1 MLKRASFVE
10 VNTHSLRHNFNAV
23 KNIVPKD
30 ACVMAV
36 VKANAYGAG
45 ALKASEIFLQ
55 EGANYLGVATLDEA
69 LELRSHFSQ
78 TPILILGYS
87 PNANASMLIDNDLSA
102 MVFSLEQAE
111 IFSQMAL
118 KAKKRLKV
126 HLKIDTGMHRLGL
139 EPNFKSIETIKKIRA
154 LKGLEVE
161 GIFTHLSNADAN
173 IKTHAKNQ
181 MKAFNAF
188 LEQLLDQKI
197 EFQYRHAYNSAGILS
212 LCNGNENRLL
222 NLYRP
227 GIMLYGFYPSNEMKE
242 SSQTIL
248 KNVISLKARIVQIK
262 RVKKGEFIG
271 YGEHF
276 YTNEETLVGVLALG
290 YADGLVRALGN
301 RIQVA
306 INNQLAPLIG
316 KVCMD
321 QCFVK
326 LNNIEA
332 KEGDEVILFGDKSTK
347 ANDAS
352 EIATLLNTIPYE
364 VISTLSKRL
373 ERVYVWNKIM

>member
-10 VNTHSLRHNFNAV
+10 VDTASLRHNFGTV
-23 KNIVPKD
+23 KSIVPKD
-30 ACVMAV
+30 AHIMAV

-45 ALKASEIFLQ
+45 AIKASEIFLQ

-69 LELRSHFSQ
+69 LELRSHFSK

-87 PNANASMLIDNDLSA
+87 PNSNASMLIDNDLSA
-102 MVFSLEQAE
+102 MIFSLEQAE
-111 IFSQMAL
+111 VFSQMAL
-118 KAKKRLKV
+118 KSQKRLKI

-139 EPNFKSIETIKKIRA
+139 EPNFKSIEIIKKIRA
-154 LKGLEVE
+154 LKGLEIE
-161 GIFTHLSNADAN
+161 GIFTHLSNADAK

-212 LCNGNENRLL
+212 LCNGNENRFL

-227 GIMLYGFYPSNEMKE
+227 GIMLYGFYPSNGMKE
-242 SSQTIL
+242 TCPTIL
-248 KNVISLKARIVQIK
+248 KNVISLKAQIVQI
-262 RVKKGEFIG
+262 RSVKKGEFIG

-321 QCFVK
+321 QCFIK
-326 LNNIEA
+326 LNNIQA
-332 KEGDEVILFGDKSTK
+332 KEGDEVILFGDKSAK

-352 EIATLLNTIPYE
+352 EIAALLNTIPYE
-364 VISTLSKRL
+364 TISTLSKRL
-373 ERVYVWNKIM
+373 ERVYI

>member
-10 VNTHSLRHNFNAV
+10 VNTASLRHNFSAV
-23 KNIVPKD
+23 KRIVPKD
-30 ACVMAV
+30 AHIMAV
-36 VKANAYGAG
+36 VKANAYGVG
-45 ALKASEIFLQ
+45 AIKASEIFLQ

-69 LELRSHFSQ
+69 LELRSHFSK

-102 MVFSLEQAE
+102 MIFSLEQAE
-111 IFSQMAL
+111 VFSQMAL
-118 KAKKRLKV
+118 KSQKRLKI

-139 EPNFKSIETIKKIRA
+139 EPNFKSIEIIKKIRA

-161 GIFTHLSNADAN
+161 GIFTHLSNADAK

-188 LEQLLDQKI
+188 LEQLLNQKI

-227 GIMLYGFYPSNEMKE
+227 GIMLYGFYPSDGMKE
-242 SSQTIL
+242 TCPTIL
-248 KNVISLKARIVQIK
+248 KNVISLKAQIVQI
-262 RVKKGEFIG
+262 RSVKKGEFIG

-290 YADGLVRALGN
+290 YADGLMRALGN

-326 LNNIEA
+326 LNNIQA

-347 ANDAS
+347 ANGAS
-352 EIATLLNTIPYE
+352 GIAALLNTIPYE
-364 VISTLSKRL
+364 TISTLSKRL
-373 ERVYVWNKIM
+373 ERVYI

>member
-10 VNTHSLRHNFNAV
+10 VNSASLRHNFSAV
-23 KNIVPKD
+23 KSIVPKD
-30 ACVMAV
+30 AHIMAV
-36 VKANAYGAG
+36 VKANAYGVG
-45 ALKASEIFLQ
+45 AIKASEIFLQ

-69 LELRSHFSQ
+69 LELRSHFSK

-87 PNANASMLIDNDLSA
+87 PNSNASMLIDNDLSA
-102 MVFSLEQAE
+102 MIFSLEQAE
-111 IFSQMAL
+111 VFSQMAL
-118 KAKKRLKV
+118 KSQKSLKI

-139 EPNFKSIETIKKIRA
+139 EPNFKSIEIIKKIRA
-154 LKGLEVE
+154 LKGLEIE
-161 GIFTHLSNADAN
+161 GIFTHLSNADAK

-181 MKAFNAF
+181 MKTFNAF

-212 LCNGNENRLL
+212 LCNGNENRFL

-227 GIMLYGFYPSNEMKE
+227 GIMLYGFYPSNGMKE
-242 SSQTIL
+242 TCPTIL
-248 KNVISLKARIVQIK
+248 KNVISLKAQIVQI
-262 RVKKGEFIG
+262 RSVKKGEFIG

-290 YADGLVRALGN
+290 YADGLMRALGN

-326 LNNIEA
+326 LNNIQA
-332 KEGDEVILFGDKSTK
+332 KEGDEVILFGDKSAK

-352 EIATLLNTIPYE
+352 EIAALLNTIPYE
-364 VISTLSKRL
+364 TISTLSKRL
-373 ERVYVWNKIM
+373 ERVYI

>member
-10 VNTHSLRHNFNAV
+10 VDTASLRHNFSAV
-23 KNIVPKD
+23 KSIVPKD
-30 ACVMAV
+30 AHIMAV

-45 ALKASEIFLQ
+45 AIKASEIFLQ

-69 LELRSHFSQ
+69 LELRSRFSK

-102 MVFSLEQAE
+102 MIFSLEQAE
-111 IFSQMAL
+111 VFSQMAL
-118 KAKKRLKV
+118 KSQKRLKI

-139 EPNFKSIETIKKIRA
+139 EPNFKSIEIIKKIRA
-154 LKGLEVE
+154 LKGLEIE
-161 GIFTHLSNADAN
+161 GIFTHLSNADAK

-212 LCNGNENRLL
+212 LCNGNENRFL

-227 GIMLYGFYPSNEMKE
+227 GIMLYGFYPSNGMKE
-242 SSQTIL
+242 TCPTIL
-248 KNVISLKARIVQIK
+248 KNVISLKAQIIQI
-262 RVKKGEFIG
+262 RSVKKGEFIG

-290 YADGLVRALGN
+290 YADGLMRTLGN

-326 LNNIEA
+326 LNNIQA
-332 KEGDEVILFGDKSTK
+332 KEGDEVILFGDKSAK

-352 EIATLLNTIPYE
+352 EIAALLNTIPYE
-364 VISTLSKRL
+364 TISTLSKRL
-373 ERVYVWNKIM
+373 ERVYI

>member
-10 VNTHSLRHNFNAV
+10 VDTASLRHNFSTV
-23 KNIVPKD
+23 KSIVPKD
-30 ACVMAV
+30 AHIMAV

-45 ALKASEIFLQ
+45 AIKASEIFLQ

-69 LELRSHFSQ
+69 LELRSHFSK

-87 PNANASMLIDNDLSA
+87 PNSNASMLIDNDLSA
-102 MVFSLEQAE
+102 MIFSLEQAE
-111 IFSQMAL
+111 VFSQMAL
-118 KAKKRLKV
+118 KSQKRLKI

-139 EPNFKSIETIKKIRA
+139 EPNFKSIEIIKKIRA

-161 GIFTHLSNADAN
+161 GIFTHLSNADAK

-188 LEQLLDQKI
+188 LEQLLNQKI

-227 GIMLYGFYPSNEMKE
+227 GIMLYGFYPSNGMKE
-242 SSQTIL
+242 TCQTIL
-248 KNVISLKARIVQIK
+248 KNVISLKAQIVQI
-262 RVKKGEFIG
+262 RSVKKGEFIG

-276 YTNEETLVGVLALG
+276 YTNEETLVGTLALG
-290 YADGLVRALGN
+290 YADGLVRDLGN

-332 KEGDEVILFGDKSTK
+332 KEGDEVILFGDKSAK

-352 EIATLLNTIPYE
+352 EIAALLNTIPYE
-364 VISTLSKRL
+364 TISTLSKRL
-373 ERVYVWNKIM
+373 ERVYI

>member
-10 VNTHSLRHNFNAV
+10 VDTASLRHNFGAV
-23 KNIVPKD
+23 KSIVPKD
-30 ACVMAV
+30 AHIMAV
-36 VKANAYGAG
+36 VKANAYGVG
-45 ALKASEIFLQ
+45 AIKASEIFLQ

-69 LELRSHFSQ
+69 LELRSYFSK

-87 PNANASMLIDNDLSA
+87 PNSNASMLIDNDLSA
-102 MVFSLEQAE
+102 MIFSLEQAE
-111 IFSQMAL
+111 VFSQMAL
-118 KAKKRLKV
+118 KSQKRLKI

-139 EPNFKSIETIKKIRA
+139 EPNFKSIEIIKKIRA

-212 LCNGNENRLL
+212 LCNGNENRFL

-227 GIMLYGFYPSNEMKE
+227 GIMLYGFYPSNRMKE
-242 SSQTIL
+242 TCPTIL
-248 KNVISLKARIVQIK
+248 KNVISLKAQIIQIK
-262 RVKKGEFIG
+262 SVKKGEFIG

-290 YADGLVRALGN
+290 YADGLMRALGN

-326 LNNIEA
+326 LNNIQA
-332 KEGDEVILFGDKSTK
+332 KEGDEVILFGDKSAK

-352 EIATLLNTIPYE
+352 EIAMLLNTIPYE
-364 VISTLSKRL
+364 TISTLSKRL
-373 ERVYVWNKIM
+373 ERVYI

>member
-10 VNTHSLRHNFNAV
+10 VNSASLRHNFSAV
-23 KNIVPKD
+23 KSIIPKD
-30 ACVMAV
+30 AHIMAV

-45 ALKASEIFLQ
+45 AIKASEIFLQ

-69 LELRSHFSQ
+69 LELRSCFSK

-102 MVFSLEQAE
+102 MVFSFEQAE
-111 IFSQMAL
+111 VFSQMAL
-118 KAKKRLKV
+118 KSQKRLKI

-139 EPNFKSIETIKKIRA
+139 EPNFKSIEIIKKIRA

-161 GIFTHLSNADAN
+161 GIFTHLSNADSN

-188 LEQLLDQKI
+188 LEQLLNQKI

-212 LCNGNENRLL
+212 LCNGNENRFL

-227 GIMLYGFYPSNEMKE
+227 GIMLYGFYPSNGMKE
-242 SSQTIL
+242 TCPTIL
-248 KNVISLKARIVQIK
+248 KNVISLKAQIVQI
-262 RVKKGEFIG
+262 RSVKKGEFIG

-276 YTNEETLVGVLALG
+276 YANEETLVGVLALG

-326 LNNIEA
+326 LNNIQA
-332 KEGDEVILFGDKSTK
+332 KEGDEVILFGDKSAK

-352 EIATLLNTIPYE
+352 EIAALLNTIPYE
-364 VISTLSKRL
+364 TISTLSKRL
-373 ERVYVWNKIM
+373 ERVYI

>member
-10 VNTHSLRHNFNAV
+10 VNTASLRHNFNAV
-23 KNIVPKD
+23 KSIVPKD

-111 IFSQMAL
+111 VFSQVAL
-118 KAKKRLKV
+118 KSQKRLKI

-139 EPNFKSIETIKKIRA
+139 EPTFKSIETIKKIRA

-276 YTNEETLVGVLALG
+276 YTNEETLVGTLALG
-290 YADGLVRALGN
+290 YADGLVRDLGN

-326 LNNIEA
+326 LNDIEA
-332 KEGDEVILFGDKSTK
+332 KEGDEVILFGDKSAK
-347 ANDAS
+347 ANDAN

-364 VISTLSKRL
+364 TISTLSKRL
-373 ERVYVWNKIM
+373 ERIYV

>member
-10 VNTHSLRHNFNAV
+10 VNTASLRHNFNAV
-23 KNIVPKD
+23 KSIVPKD

-45 ALKASEIFLQ
+45 AIKASEIFLQ

-69 LELRSHFSQ
+69 LELRSHFSK

-102 MVFSLEQAE
+102 MVFSFEQAE
-111 IFSQMAL
+111 VFSQMAL
-118 KAKKRLKV
+118 KAKKRLKI

-161 GIFTHLSNADAN
+161 GIFTHLSNADDK

-197 EFQYRHAYNSAGILS
+197 EFKYRHAYNSAGILS

-306 INNQLAPLIG
+306 INNQLSPLIG

-332 KEGDEVILFGDKSTK
+332 KEGDEVILFGDKSAK

-373 ERVYVWNKIM
+373 ERVYV

>member
-10 VNTHSLRHNFNAV
+10 VNTASLRHNFSAV
-23 KNIVPKD
+23 KSIVPKD
-30 ACVMAV
+30 AHIMAV

-45 ALKASEIFLQ
+45 AIKASEIFLQ

-69 LELRSHFSQ
+69 LELRSHFSK

-111 IFSQMAL
+111 VFSQMAL
-118 KAKKRLKV
+118 RSQKRLKV
-126 HLKIDTGMHRLGL
+126 HIKIDTGMHRLGL

-154 LKGLEVE
+154 LKGLEIE
-161 GIFTHLSNADAN
+161 GIFTHLSNADAK

-242 SSQTIL
+242 SCPTIL
-248 KNVISLKARIVQIK
+248 KNVISLKAQIVQI
-262 RVKKGEFIG
+262 RSVKKGEFIG

-290 YADGLVRALGN
+290 YADGLMRALGN

-306 INNQLAPLIG
+306 INNQSVPLIG

-326 LNNIEA
+326 LNNIQA
-332 KEGDEVILFGDKSTK
+332 KEGDEVILFGDKSAK

-352 EIATLLNTIPYE
+352 EIAMLLNTIPYE
-364 VISTLSKRL
+364 TISTLSKRL
-373 ERVYVWNKIM
+373 ERVYI

>member
-10 VNTHSLRHNFNAV
+10 VNTSSLRHNFGAV
-23 KNIVPKD
+23 KSIVPKD
-30 ACVMAV
+30 AHIMAV

-45 ALKASEIFLQ
+45 AIKASEIFLQ

-69 LELRSHFSQ
+69 LELRSHFSK

-87 PNANASMLIDNDLSA
+87 PNSNASMLIDNDLSA
-102 MVFSLEQAE
+102 MIFSLEQAE
-111 IFSQMAL
+111 VFSQMAL
-118 KAKKRLKV
+118 KSQKRLKI

-139 EPNFKSIETIKKIRA
+139 EPNFKSIEIIKKIRT

-161 GIFTHLSNADAN
+161 GIFTHLSNADAK

-212 LCNGNENRLL
+212 LCNGNENRFL

-227 GIMLYGFYPSNEMKE
+227 GIMLYGFYPSNGMKE
-242 SSQTIL
+242 TCPTIL
-248 KNVISLKARIVQIK
+248 KNVISLKAQIVQI
-262 RVKKGEFIG
+262 RSVKKGEFIG

-290 YADGLVRALGN
+290 YADGLMRALGN

-326 LNNIEA
+326 LNNIQA
-332 KEGDEVILFGDKSTK
+332 KEGDEVILFGDKSAK

-352 EIATLLNTIPYE
+352 EIAALLNTIPYE
-364 VISTLSKRL
+364 TISTLSKRL
-373 ERVYVWNKIM
+373 ERVYI

>member
-10 VNTHSLRHNFNAV
+10 VDTASLRHNFNAV
-23 KNIVPKD
+23 KSIVPKD

-87 PNANASMLIDNDLSA
+87 PNTNASMLIDNDLSA

-111 IFSQMAL
+111 VFSQMAL
-118 KAKKRLKV
+118 KSQKRLKI

-139 EPNFKSIETIKKIRA
+139 EPTFKSIETIKKIRA

-212 LCNGNENRLL
+212 LCNGNENRFL

-262 RVKKGEFIG
+262 RVKKGELIG

-306 INNQLAPLIG
+306 INNQSAPLIG

-326 LNNIEA
+326 LNDIEA
-332 KEGDEVILFGDKSTK
+332 KEGDEVILFGDKSAK

-352 EIATLLNTIPYE
+352 EIAALLNTIPYE
-364 VISTLSKRL
+364 TISTLSKRL
-373 ERVYVWNKIM
+373 ERVYI

>member
-10 VNTHSLRHNFNAV
+10 VNSASLRHNFSAV
-23 KNIVPKD
+23 KSIVPKD
-30 ACVMAV
+30 AHIMAV

-45 ALKASEIFLQ
+45 AIKASEIFLQ

-69 LELRSHFSQ
+69 LELRSHFSK

-87 PNANASMLIDNDLSA
+87 PNSNASMLIDNDLSA
-102 MVFSLEQAE
+102 MIFSLEQAE
-111 IFSQMAL
+111 VFSQMAL
-118 KAKKRLKV
+118 KSQKRLKI

-139 EPNFKSIETIKKIRA
+139 EPNFKSIEIIKKIRA
-154 LKGLEVE
+154 LKGLEME
-161 GIFTHLSNADAN
+161 GIFTHLSNADAK

-227 GIMLYGFYPSNEMKE
+227 GIMLYGFYPSNGMKE
-242 SSQTIL
+242 TCPTIL
-248 KNVISLKARIVQIK
+248 KNVISLKAQIVQI
-262 RVKKGEFIG
+262 RSVKKGEFIG

-290 YADGLVRALGN
+290 YADGLMRALGN

-332 KEGDEVILFGDKSTK
+332 KEGDEVILFGDKSAK

-352 EIATLLNTIPYE
+352 EIAALLNTIPYE
-364 VISTLSKRL
+364 TISTLSKRL
-373 ERVYVWNKIM
+373 ERVYI

>member
-10 VNTHSLRHNFNAV
+10 VNTASLRHNFHAV
-23 KNIVPKD
+23 KSIVPKD

-45 ALKASEIFLQ
+45 AIKASEIFLQ

-69 LELRSHFSQ
+69 LELRSHFSK

-87 PNANASMLIDNDLSA
+87 PNANASMLIDNDLSV

-118 KAKKRLKV
+118 KSQKRLKV

-154 LKGLEVE
+154 LKGLEIE
-161 GIFTHLSNADAN
+161 GIFTHLSNADAK

-242 SSQTIL
+242 SCPTIL
-248 KNVISLKARIVQIK
+248 KNVISLKAQIVQI
-262 RVKKGEFIG
+262 RSVKKGEFIG

-290 YADGLVRALGN
+290 YADGLMRALGN
-301 RIQVA
+301 RIQVV
-306 INNQLAPLIG
+306 INNQSAPLIG

-326 LNNIEA
+326 LNDIQA
-332 KEGDEVILFGDKSTK
+332 KEGDEVILFGDKSAR

-352 EIATLLNTIPYE
+352 EIAVLLNTIPYE
-364 VISTLSKRL
+364 TISTLSKRL
-373 ERVYVWNKIM
+373 ERVYI

>member
-10 VNTHSLRHNFNAV
+10 VNTHSLRHNFHAV

-45 ALKASEIFLQ
+45 AIKASKIFLQ

-69 LELRSHFSQ
+69 LELRSHFSK

-87 PNANASMLIDNDLSA
+87 PNTNASMLIDNDLSA

-111 IFSQMAL
+111 VFSQMAL
-118 KAKKRLKV
+118 KSQKRLKI

-139 EPNFKSIETIKKIRA
+139 EPTFKSIETIKKIRA

-188 LEQLLDQKI
+188 LEQLLNQKI

-242 SSQTIL
+242 SCPTIL

-262 RVKKGEFIG
+262 SVKKGEFIG
-271 YGEHF
+271 YGKHF
-276 YTNEETLVGVLALG
+276 YTNEETLVGTLALG

-326 LNNIEA
+326 LNGIEA
-332 KEGDEVILFGDKSTK
+332 KEGDEVILFGDKSAK

-364 VISTLSKRL
+364 TISTLSKRL
-373 ERVYVWNKIM
+373 ERVYV

>member
-10 VNTHSLRHNFNAV
+10 VNTASLRHNFSAV
-23 KNIVPKD
+23 KRIVPKD
-30 ACVMAV
+30 AHIMAV

-45 ALKASEIFLQ
+45 AIKASEIFLQ

-69 LELRSHFSQ
+69 LELRSHFSK
-78 TPILILGYS
+78 TPILVLGYS
-87 PNANASMLIDNDLSA
+87 PNSNASMLIDNDLSA
-102 MVFSLEQAE
+102 MIFSLEQAE
-111 IFSQMAL
+111 VFSQMAL
-118 KAKKRLKV
+118 KSQKRLKI

-139 EPNFKSIETIKKIRA
+139 EPNFKSIEIIKKIRA

-161 GIFTHLSNADAN
+161 GIFTHLSNADAK

-188 LEQLLDQKI
+188 LEQLLNQKI

-227 GIMLYGFYPSNEMKE
+227 GIMLYGFYPSNGMKE
-242 SSQTIL
+242 TCPTIL
-248 KNVISLKARIVQIK
+248 KNVISLKAQIVQI
-262 RVKKGEFIG
+262 RSVKKGEFIG

-290 YADGLVRALGN
+290 YADGLMRALGN

-326 LNNIEA
+326 LNNIQA
-332 KEGDEVILFGDKSTK
+332 KEGDEVILFGDKSAK

-352 EIATLLNTIPYE
+352 EIAALLNTIPYE
-364 VISTLSKRL
+364 TISTLSKRL
-373 ERVYVWNKIM
+373 ERIYI

>member
-10 VNTHSLRHNFNAV
+10 VDTASLRHNFNAV
-23 KNIVPKD
+23 KSIVPKD
-30 ACVMAV
+30 AHIMAV

-45 ALKASEIFLQ
+45 AIKASEIFLQ

-69 LELRSHFSQ
+69 LELRSHFSK

-111 IFSQMAL
+111 VFSQMAL
-118 KAKKRLKV
+118 KAKKRLKI

-139 EPNFKSIETIKKIRA
+139 EPNFKSIEIIKKIRA
-154 LKGLEVE
+154 LKGLEIE
-161 GIFTHLSNADAN
+161 GIFTHLSNADAK

-212 LCNGNENRLL
+212 LCNGNENRFL

-227 GIMLYGFYPSNEMKE
+227 GIMLYGFYPSNGMKE
-242 SSQTIL
+242 SCPTIL
-248 KNVISLKARIVQIK
+248 KNVISLKAQIVQIK
-262 RVKKGEFIG
+262 SVKKGEFIG

-276 YTNEETLVGVLALG
+276 YANEETLVGVLALG
-290 YADGLVRALGN
+290 YADGLARALGN

-326 LNNIEA
+326 LNNIQA
-332 KEGDEVILFGDKSTK
+332 KEGDEVILFGDKSAK

-352 EIATLLNTIPYE
+352 EIAALLNTIAYE
-364 VISTLSKRL
+364 TISTLSKRL
-373 ERVYVWNKIM
+373 ERVYI

>member
-10 VNTHSLRHNFNAV
+10 VNTASLRHNFSAV
-23 KNIVPKD
+23 KSIVPKD

-45 ALKASEIFLQ
+45 AIKASEIFLQ

-69 LELRSHFSQ
+69 LELRSHFPK

-87 PNANASMLIDNDLSA
+87 PNANASMLIDNDLSV

-111 IFSQMAL
+111 VFSQMAL
-118 KAKKRLKV
+118 KSQKRLKI

-154 LKGLEVE
+154 LKGLEIE
-161 GIFTHLSNADAN
+161 GIFTHLSNADAK

-227 GIMLYGFYPSNEMKE
+227 GIMLYGFYPSNGMKE
-242 SSQTIL
+242 SCPTIL
-248 KNVISLKARIVQIK
+248 KNVISLKARIVQI
-262 RVKKGEFIG
+262 RSVKKGEFIG

-290 YADGLVRALGN
+290 YADGLMRALGN

-326 LNNIEA
+326 LNGIEA
-332 KEGDEVILFGDKSTK
+332 KEGDEVILFGDKSAK

-352 EIATLLNTIPYE
+352 EIAALLNTIAYE
-364 VISTLSKRL
+364 TISTLSKRL
-373 ERVYVWNKIM
+373 ERVYI

>member
-10 VNTHSLRHNFNAV
+10 VNSASLRHNFSAV
-23 KNIVPKD
+23 KSIVPKD
-30 ACVMAV
+30 AHIMAV
-36 VKANAYGAG
+36 VKANAYGVG
-45 ALKASEIFLQ
+45 AIKASEIFLQ

-69 LELRSHFSQ
+69 LELRSHFSK

-87 PNANASMLIDNDLSA
+87 PNSNASMLIDNDLSA
-102 MVFSLEQAE
+102 MIFSFEQAE
-111 IFSQMAL
+111 VFSQMAL
-118 KAKKRLKV
+118 KSQKRLKI
-126 HLKIDTGMHRLGL
+126 HLKINTGMHRLGL
-139 EPNFKSIETIKKIRA
+139 EPNFKSIEIIKKIRT

-161 GIFTHLSNADAN
+161 GIFTHLSNADAK

-212 LCNGNENRLL
+212 LCNGNENCFL

-227 GIMLYGFYPSNEMKE
+227 GIMLYGFYPSNGMKE
-242 SSQTIL
+242 TCPTIL
-248 KNVISLKARIVQIK
+248 KNVISLKAQIVQI
-262 RVKKGEFIG
+262 RSVKKGEFIG

-290 YADGLVRALGN
+290 YADGLMRDLGN

-352 EIATLLNTIPYE
+352 EIAALLNTIPYE
-364 VISTLSKRL
+364 TISTLSKRL
-373 ERVYVWNKIM
+373 ERVYI

>member
-10 VNTHSLRHNFNAV
+10 VNSASLRHNFSAV
-23 KNIVPKD
+23 KSIVPKD
-30 ACVMAV
+30 AHIMAV

-45 ALKASEIFLQ
+45 AIKASEIFLQ
-55 EGANYLGVATLDEA
+55 EGANYLGVATLYEA
-69 LELRSHFSQ
+69 LELRSHFSK

-87 PNANASMLIDNDLSA
+87 PNSNASMLIDNDLSA
-102 MVFSLEQAE
+102 MIFSLEQAE
-111 IFSQMAL
+111 VFSQMAL
-118 KAKKRLKV
+118 KSQKRLKI

-139 EPNFKSIETIKKIRA
+139 EPNFKSIEIIKKIRA
-154 LKGLEVE
+154 LKGLEIE
-161 GIFTHLSNADAN
+161 GIFTHLSNADAK

-227 GIMLYGFYPSNEMKE
+227 GIMLYGFYPSNGMKE
-242 SSQTIL
+242 TCPTIL
-248 KNVISLKARIVQIK
+248 KNVISLKAQIVQI
-262 RVKKGEFIG
+262 RSVKKGEFIG

-290 YADGLVRALGN
+290 YADGLMRALGN

-326 LNNIEA
+326 LNNIQA
-332 KEGDEVILFGDKSTK
+332 KEGDEVILFGDKSAK

-352 EIATLLNTIPYE
+352 EIAMLLNTIPYE
-364 VISTLSKRL
+364 TISTLSKRL
-373 ERVYVWNKIM
+373 ERVYI

>member
-10 VNTHSLRHNFNAV
+10 VDTASLRHNFSAV
-23 KNIVPKD
+23 KSIVPKD
-30 ACVMAV
+30 AHIMAV

-45 ALKASEIFLQ
+45 AIKASEIFLQ
-55 EGANYLGVATLDEA
+55 EGANYLGVAALDEA
-69 LELRSHFSQ
+69 LELRSHFSK

-111 IFSQMAL
+111 VFSQMAL

-161 GIFTHLSNADAN
+161 GIFTHLSNADAK

-242 SSQTIL
+242 SCPTIL
-248 KNVISLKARIVQIK
+248 KNVISLKAQIVQI
-262 RVKKGEFIG
+262 RSVKKGEFIG

-290 YADGLVRALGN
+290 YADGLMRALGN
-301 RIQVA
+301 RIQVV

-326 LNNIEA
+326 LNDIQA
-332 KEGDEVILFGDKSTK
+332 KEGDEVILFGDKSAR

-352 EIATLLNTIPYE
+352 EIAMLLNTIAYE
-364 VISTLSKRL
+364 TISTLSKRL
-373 ERVYVWNKIM
+373 ERVYI

>member
-10 VNTHSLRHNFNAV
+10 VNTHSLRHNFHAV
-23 KNIVPKD
+23 KSIVPKD

-87 PNANASMLIDNDLSA
+87 PNTNASMLIDNDLSA

-111 IFSQMAL
+111 VFSQMAL
-118 KAKKRLKV
+118 KSQKRLKV

-139 EPNFKSIETIKKIRA
+139 EPTFKSIETIKKIRA

-188 LEQLLDQKI
+188 LEQLLNQKI
-197 EFQYRHAYNSAGILS
+197 EFKYRHAYNSAGILS

-271 YGEHF
+271 YGKHF
-276 YTNEETLVGVLALG
+276 YANEETLVGVLALG
-290 YADGLVRALGN
+290 YADGLVRDLGN

-332 KEGDEVILFGDKSTK
+332 KEGDEVILFGDKSAK

-364 VISTLSKRL
+364 TISTLSKRL
-373 ERVYVWNKIM
+373 ERVYV

>member
-10 VNTHSLRHNFNAV
+10 VNSASLRHNFSAV
-23 KNIVPKD
+23 KSIVPKD
-30 ACVMAV
+30 AHIMAV

-45 ALKASEIFLQ
+45 AIKASEIFLQ

-69 LELRSHFSQ
+69 LELRSHFSK

-87 PNANASMLIDNDLSA
+87 PNSNASMLIDNDLSA
-102 MVFSLEQAE
+102 MIFSLEQAE
-111 IFSQMAL
+111 VFSQMAL
-118 KAKKRLKV
+118 KSQKRLKI

-139 EPNFKSIETIKKIRA
+139 EPNFKSIEIIKKIRA

-161 GIFTHLSNADAN
+161 GIFTHLSNADAK

-188 LEQLLDQKI
+188 LEQLLNQKI

-227 GIMLYGFYPSNEMKE
+227 GIMLYGFYPSNGMKE
-242 SSQTIL
+242 TCPTIL
-248 KNVISLKARIVQIK
+248 KNVISLKAQIVQI
-262 RVKKGEFIG
+262 RSVKKGEFIG

-290 YADGLVRALGN
+290 YADGLVRDLGN

-332 KEGDEVILFGDKSTK
+332 KEGDEVILFGDKSAK

-364 VISTLSKRL
+364 TISTLSKRL
-373 ERVYVWNKIM
+373 ERVYI

>member
-10 VNTHSLRHNFNAV
+10 VNSASLRHNFSAV
-23 KNIVPKD
+23 KSIVPKD
-30 ACVMAV
+30 AHIMAV

-45 ALKASEIFLQ
+45 AIKASEIFLQ

-69 LELRSHFSQ
+69 LELRSHFSK

-87 PNANASMLIDNDLSA
+87 PNSNASMLIDNDLSA
-102 MVFSLEQAE
+102 MIFSLEQAE
-111 IFSQMAL
+111 VFSQMAL
-118 KAKKRLKV
+118 KSQKRLKI

-139 EPNFKSIETIKKIRA
+139 EPNFKSIEIIKKIRA
-154 LKGLEVE
+154 LKGLEIE
-161 GIFTHLSNADAN
+161 GIFTHLSNADAK

-212 LCNGNENRLL
+212 LCNGNENRFL

-227 GIMLYGFYPSNEMKE
+227 GIMLYGFYPSNGMKE
-242 SSQTIL
+242 TCPTIL
-248 KNVISLKARIVQIK
+248 KNVISLKAQIVQI
-262 RVKKGEFIG
+262 RSVKKGEFIG

-290 YADGLVRALGN
+290 YADGLMRALGN

-326 LNNIEA
+326 LNNIQA
-332 KEGDEVILFGDKSTK
+332 KEGDEVILFGDKSAK

-352 EIATLLNTIPYE
+352 EIAMLLNTIPYE
-364 VISTLSKRL
+364 TISTLSKRL
-373 ERVYVWNKIM
+373 ERVYI

>member
-10 VNTHSLRHNFNAV
+10 VNTHSLRHNFDAV

-45 ALKASEIFLQ
+45 AIKASEIFLQ

-69 LELRSHFSQ
+69 LELRFHFSK

-87 PNANASMLIDNDLSA
+87 PNTNASMLVDHDLSA

-111 IFSQMAL
+111 VFSQVAL
-118 KAKKRLKV
+118 KSQKRLKI

-139 EPNFKSIETIKKIRA
+139 EPTFKSIETIKKIRA

-188 LEQLLDQKI
+188 LEQLLNQKI
-197 EFQYRHAYNSAGILS
+197 EFKYRHAYNSAGILS
-212 LCNGNENRLL
+212 LCNGNENRFL

-326 LNNIEA
+326 LNDIEA
-332 KEGDEVILFGDKSTK
+332 KEGDEVILFGDKSAK

-364 VISTLSKRL
+364 TISTLSKRL
-373 ERVYVWNKIM
+373 ERVYV

>member
-23 KNIVPKD
+23 KSIVPKD
-30 ACVMAV
+30 AHIMAV

-45 ALKASEIFLQ
+45 AIKASEIFLQ

-69 LELRSHFSQ
+69 LELRSHFSK

-111 IFSQMAL
+111 VFSQMAL
-118 KAKKRLKV
+118 KSQKRLKV
-126 HLKIDTGMHRLGL
+126 HIKIDTGMHRLGL
-139 EPNFKSIETIKKIRA
+139 EPNFKSIETIKKIRT
-154 LKGLEVE
+154 LKGLEIE
-161 GIFTHLSNADAN
+161 GIFTHLSNADAK

-188 LEQLLDQKI
+188 LEQLLNQKI

-212 LCNGNENRLL
+212 LCNGNENHLL

-242 SSQTIL
+242 SCPTIL

-276 YTNEETLVGVLALG
+276 YTNEETLVGILALG
-290 YADGLVRALGN
+290 YADGLMRALGN

-326 LNNIEA
+326 LNNIQA
-332 KEGDEVILFGDKSTK
+332 KEGDEVILFGDKSAK

-352 EIATLLNTIPYE
+352 EIAALLNTIAYE
-364 VISTLSKRL
+364 TISTLSKRL
-373 ERVYVWNKIM
+373 ERVYI

>member
-10 VNTHSLRHNFNAV
+10 VDTASLRHNFGAV
-23 KNIVPKD
+23 KSIVPKD
-30 ACVMAV
+30 AHIMAV

-45 ALKASEIFLQ
+45 AIKASEIFLQ

-69 LELRSHFSQ
+69 LELRSHFSK

-87 PNANASMLIDNDLSA
+87 PNANASMLIDNDLST
-102 MVFSLEQAE
+102 MIFSLEQAE
-111 IFSQMAL
+111 VFSQMAL
-118 KAKKRLKV
+118 KSQKRLKI

-139 EPNFKSIETIKKIRA
+139 EPNFKSIEIIKKIRA
-154 LKGLEVE
+154 LKGLEIE
-161 GIFTHLSNADAN
+161 GIFTHLSNADAK

-212 LCNGNENRLL
+212 LCNGNENRFL

-227 GIMLYGFYPSNEMKE
+227 GIMLYGFYPSNGMKE
-242 SSQTIL
+242 TCPTIL
-248 KNVISLKARIVQIK
+248 KNVISLKAQIVQI
-262 RVKKGEFIG
+262 RSVKKGEFIG

-290 YADGLVRALGN
+290 YADGLMRALGN

-326 LNNIEA
+326 LNNIQA
-332 KEGDEVILFGDKSTK
+332 KEGDEVILFGDKSAK
-347 ANDAS
+347 AKDAS
-352 EIATLLNTIPYE
+352 EIAALLNTIPYE
-364 VISTLSKRL
+364 TISTLSKRL
-373 ERVYVWNKIM
+373 ERVYI

>member
-10 VNTHSLRHNFNAV
+10 VNTHSLRHNFHAV

-45 ALKASEIFLQ
+45 AIKASEIFLQ

-69 LELRSHFSQ
+69 LELRSHFSK

-111 IFSQMAL
+111 VFSQMAL
-118 KAKKRLKV
+118 KSQKRLKV

-139 EPNFKSIETIKKIRA
+139 EPTFKSIETIKKIRA
-154 LKGLEVE
+154 LKGLEIE

-188 LEQLLDQKI
+188 LEQLLNQKI

-212 LCNGNENRLL
+212 LCNGNENRFL

-276 YTNEETLVGVLALG
+276 YTNKETLVGVLALG

-326 LNNIEA
+326 LNGIEA
-332 KEGDEVILFGDKSTK
+332 KEGDEVILFGDKSAK

-364 VISTLSKRL
+364 TISTLSKRL
-373 ERVYVWNKIM
+373 ERVYV

>member
-10 VNTHSLRHNFNAV
+10 VNTASLRHNFNAV
-23 KNIVPKD
+23 KSIVPKD
-30 ACVMAV
+30 AHVMAV

-87 PNANASMLIDNDLSA
+87 PNTNASMLIDNDLSA
-102 MVFSLEQAE
+102 MAFSLEQAE
-111 IFSQMAL
+111 VFSQVAL
-118 KAKKRLKV
+118 KSQKRLKI

-139 EPNFKSIETIKKIRA
+139 EPTFKSIETIKKIRA

-188 LEQLLDQKI
+188 LEQLLNQKI

-290 YADGLVRALGN
+290 YADGLMRALGN

-326 LNNIEA
+326 LNDIEA
-332 KEGDEVILFGDKSTK
+332 KEGDEVILFGDKSAK
-347 ANDAS
+347 ANDAN

-364 VISTLSKRL
+364 TISTLSKRL
-373 ERVYVWNKIM
+373 ERVYV

>member
-10 VNTHSLRHNFNAV
+10 VNTASLRHNFSAV
-23 KNIVPKD
+23 KSIVPKD
-30 ACVMAV
+30 AHIMAV

-45 ALKASEIFLQ
+45 AIKASEIFLQ

-69 LELRSHFSQ
+69 LELRSHFSK

-87 PNANASMLIDNDLSA
+87 PNSNASMLIDNDLST
-102 MVFSLEQAE
+102 MIFSLEQAE
-111 IFSQMAL
+111 VFSQMAL
-118 KAKKRLKV
+118 KSQKHLKI

-139 EPNFKSIETIKKIRA
+139 EPNFKSIEIIKKIRA

-212 LCNGNENRLL
+212 LCNGDENRFL

-227 GIMLYGFYPSNEMKE
+227 GIMLYGFYPSNGMKE
-242 SSQTIL
+242 TCPTIL
-248 KNVISLKARIVQIK
+248 KNVISLKAQIVQI
-262 RVKKGEFIG
+262 RSVKKGEFIG
-271 YGEHF
+271 YGENF

-290 YADGLVRALGN
+290 YADGLMRALGN

-326 LNNIEA
+326 LNNIQA
-332 KEGDEVILFGDKSTK
+332 KEGDEVILFGDKSAK

-352 EIATLLNTIPYE
+352 EIAALLNTIPYE
-364 VISTLSKRL
+364 TISTLSKRL
-373 ERVYVWNKIM
+373 ERVYI

>member
-10 VNTHSLRHNFNAV
+10 VNTASLRHNFSAV
-23 KNIVPKD
+23 KSIVPKD
-30 ACVMAV
+30 AHIMAV

-45 ALKASEIFLQ
+45 AIKVSEIFLQ
-55 EGANYLGVATLDEA
+55 EGAHYLGVATLDEA
-69 LELRSHFSQ
+69 LELRSHFSK

-87 PNANASMLIDNDLSA
+87 PNSNASMLIDNDLSA
-102 MVFSLEQAE
+102 MIFSLEQAE
-111 IFSQMAL
+111 VFSQMAL
-118 KAKKRLKV
+118 KSQKRLKI

-139 EPNFKSIETIKKIRA
+139 EPNFKSIEIIKKIRA
-154 LKGLEVE
+154 LKGLEIE
-161 GIFTHLSNADAN
+161 GIFTHLSNADAK

-212 LCNGNENRLL
+212 LCNGNENRFL

-227 GIMLYGFYPSNEMKE
+227 GIMLYGFYPSNGMKE
-242 SSQTIL
+242 SCPTIL
-248 KNVISLKARIVQIK
+248 KNVISLKAQIVQI
-262 RVKKGEFIG
+262 RSVKKGEFIG

-290 YADGLVRALGN
+290 YADGLMRALGN

-332 KEGDEVILFGDKSTK
+332 KEGDEVILFGDKSAK

-352 EIATLLNTIPYE
+352 EIAALLNTIPYE
-364 VISTLSKRL
+364 TISTLSKRL
-373 ERVYVWNKIM
+373 ERVYI

>member
-23 KNIVPKD
+23 KSIVPKD

-87 PNANASMLIDNDLSA
+87 PNTNASMLVDNDLSA

-111 IFSQMAL
+111 VFSQMAL
-118 KAKKRLKV
+118 KAKKRLKI

-139 EPNFKSIETIKKIRA
+139 EPTFKSIETIKKIRA

-262 RVKKGEFIG
+262 RVKKGELIG
-271 YGEHF
+271 YGKHF

-290 YADGLVRALGN
+290 YADGLVRDLGN

-332 KEGDEVILFGDKSTK
+332 KEGDEVILFGDKSAK

-352 EIATLLNTIPYE
+352 EIAALLNTIPYE
-364 VISTLSKRL
+364 TISTLSKRL
-373 ERVYVWNKIM
+373 ERVYI

>member
-10 VNTHSLRHNFNAV
+10 VNSASLRHNFSAV
-23 KNIVPKD
+23 KSIVPKD
-30 ACVMAV
+30 AHIMAV

-45 ALKASEIFLQ
+45 AIKASEIFLQ

-69 LELRSHFSQ
+69 LELRSHFSK

-87 PNANASMLIDNDLSA
+87 PNSNASMLIDNDLSA
-102 MVFSLEQAE
+102 MIFSLEQAE
-111 IFSQMAL
+111 VFSQMAL
-118 KAKKRLKV
+118 KSQKRLKI

-139 EPNFKSIETIKKIRA
+139 EPNFKSIEIIKKIRA

-161 GIFTHLSNADAN
+161 GIFTHLSNVDAK

-227 GIMLYGFYPSNEMKE
+227 GIMLYGFYPSNGMKE
-242 SSQTIL
+242 TCPTIL
-248 KNVISLKARIVQIK
+248 KNVISLKAQIVQI
-262 RVKKGEFIG
+262 RSVKKGEFIG

-290 YADGLVRALGN
+290 YADGLMRALGN

-326 LNNIEA
+326 LNNIQA
-332 KEGDEVILFGDKSTK
+332 KEGDEVILFGDKSAK

-352 EIATLLNTIPYE
+352 EIAALLNTIPYE
-364 VISTLSKRL
+364 TISTLSKRL
-373 ERVYVWNKIM
+373 ERVYI

>member
-10 VNTHSLRHNFNAV
+10 VNTASLRHNFSAV
-23 KNIVPKD
+23 KSIVPKD
-30 ACVMAV
+30 AHIMAV

-45 ALKASEIFLQ
+45 AIKASEIFLQ

-69 LELRSHFSQ
+69 LELRSHFSK

-102 MVFSLEQAE
+102 MIFSLEQAE
-111 IFSQMAL
+111 VFSQMAL
-118 KAKKRLKV
+118 KSQKRLKI

-139 EPNFKSIETIKKIRA
+139 EPNFKSIEIIKKIRA
-154 LKGLEVE
+154 LKGLEIE
-161 GIFTHLSNADAN
+161 GIFTHLSNADAK

-188 LEQLLDQKI
+188 LEQLLNQKI
-197 EFQYRHAYNSAGILS
+197 EFQYRHVYNSAGILS
-212 LCNGNENRLL
+212 LCNGNENRFL

-227 GIMLYGFYPSNEMKE
+227 GIMLYGFYPSNGMKE
-242 SSQTIL
+242 TCPTIL
-248 KNVISLKARIVQIK
+248 KNVISLKAQIVQI
-262 RVKKGEFIG
+262 RSVKKGEFIG

-290 YADGLVRALGN
+290 YADGLMRALGN

-306 INNQLAPLIG
+306 INNQLATLIG

-332 KEGDEVILFGDKSTK
+332 KEGDEVILFGDKSAK

-364 VISTLSKRL
+364 TISTLSKRL
-373 ERVYVWNKIM
+373 ERVYI

>member
-10 VNTHSLRHNFNAV
+10 VNTHSLRHNFSAV
-23 KNIVPKD
+23 KSIVPKG

-45 ALKASEIFLQ
+45 AIKASEIFLQ

-69 LELRSHFSQ
+69 LELRSHFSK

-87 PNANASMLIDNDLSA
+87 PNTNASMLIDNDLSA

-111 IFSQMAL
+111 VFSQMAL
-118 KAKKRLKV
+118 KSQKRLKI

-139 EPNFKSIETIKKIRA
+139 EPTFKSIETIKKIRA

-188 LEQLLDQKI
+188 LEQLLNQKI

-227 GIMLYGFYPSNEMKE
+227 GIMLYGFYPSSEMKE
-242 SSQTIL
+242 SCPTIL

-262 RVKKGEFIG
+262 RVKKGELIG

-301 RIQVA
+301 RIQVT

-326 LNNIEA
+326 LNDIEA
-332 KEGDEVILFGDKSTK
+332 KEGDEVILFGDKSAK

-364 VISTLSKRL
+364 TISTLSKRL
-373 ERVYVWNKIM
+373 ERVYV

>member
-10 VNTHSLRHNFNAV
+10 VNSASLRHNFSAV
-23 KNIVPKD
+23 KSIVPKD
-30 ACVMAV
+30 AHIMAV

-45 ALKASEIFLQ
+45 AIKASEIFLQ
-55 EGANYLGVATLDEA
+55 EGAHYLGVATLDEA
-69 LELRSHFSQ
+69 LELRSHFSK

-87 PNANASMLIDNDLSA
+87 PNSNASMLIDNDLSA
-102 MVFSLEQAE
+102 MIFSLEQAE
-111 IFSQMAL
+111 VFSQMAL
-118 KAKKRLKV
+118 KSQKRLKI

-139 EPNFKSIETIKKIRA
+139 EPNFKSIEIIKKIRA

-161 GIFTHLSNADAN
+161 GIFTHLSNADAK

-212 LCNGNENRLL
+212 LCNGNENRFL

-227 GIMLYGFYPSNEMKE
+227 GIMLYGFYPSNGMKE
-242 SSQTIL
+242 SCPTIL
-248 KNVISLKARIVQIK
+248 KNVISLKAQIVQI
-262 RVKKGEFIG
+262 RSVKKGEFIG

-326 LNNIEA
+326 LNNIQA

-352 EIATLLNTIPYE
+352 EIAALLNTIAYE
-364 VISTLSKRL
+364 TISTLSKRL
-373 ERVYVWNKIM
+373 ERVYI

>member
-10 VNTHSLRHNFNAV
+10 VNTASLRHNFSAV
-23 KNIVPKD
+23 KSIVPKD
-30 ACVMAV
+30 AHIMAV

-45 ALKASEIFLQ
+45 AIKASEIFLQ

-69 LELRSHFSQ
+69 LELRSHFSK

-102 MVFSLEQAE
+102 MIFSLEQAE
-111 IFSQMAL
+111 VFSQMAL
-118 KAKKRLKV
+118 KSQKRLKI

-139 EPNFKSIETIKKIRA
+139 EPNFKSIEIIKKIRA

-227 GIMLYGFYPSNEMKE
+227 GIMLYGFYPSNGMKE
-242 SSQTIL
+242 TCPTIL
-248 KNVISLKARIVQIK
+248 KNVVSLKAQIVQI
-262 RVKKGEFIG
+262 RSVKKGEFIG

-290 YADGLVRALGN
+290 YADGLMRALGN

-326 LNNIEA
+326 LNNIQA
-332 KEGDEVILFGDKSTK
+332 KEGDEVILFGDKSAK

-352 EIATLLNTIPYE
+352 EIAALLNTIPYE
-364 VISTLSKRL
+364 TISTLSKRL
-373 ERVYVWNKIM
+373 ERVYI

>member
-10 VNTHSLRHNFNAV
+10 VDTASLRHNFSTV
-23 KNIVPKD
+23 KSIVPKD
-30 ACVMAV
+30 AHIMAV

-45 ALKASEIFLQ
+45 AIKASEIFLQ

-69 LELRSHFSQ
+69 LELRSHFSK

-87 PNANASMLIDNDLSA
+87 PNSNASMLIDNDLSA
-102 MVFSLEQAE
+102 MIFSLEQAE
-111 IFSQMAL
+111 VFSQMAL
-118 KAKKRLKV
+118 KSQKRLKI

-139 EPNFKSIETIKKIRA
+139 EPNFKSIEIIKKICA

-161 GIFTHLSNADAN
+161 GIFTHLSNADAR

-188 LEQLLDQKI
+188 LEQLLNQKI

-227 GIMLYGFYPSNEMKE
+227 GIMLYGFYPSNGMKE
-242 SSQTIL
+242 TCPIIL
-248 KNVISLKARIVQIK
+248 KNVISLKAQIVQI
-262 RVKKGEFIG
+262 RSVKKGELIG

-290 YADGLVRALGN
+290 YADGLMRALGN

-321 QCFVK
+321 QCFIK
-326 LNNIEA
+326 LNNIQT
-332 KEGDEVILFGDKSTK
+332 KEGDEAILFGDKSAK

-352 EIATLLNTIPYE
+352 EIAALLNTIPYE
-364 VISTLSKRL
+364 TISTLSKRL
-373 ERVYVWNKIM
+373 ERVYI

>member
-10 VNTHSLRHNFNAV
+10 VNTSSLRHNFGAV
-23 KNIVPKD
+23 KSIVPKD
-30 ACVMAV
+30 AHIMAV

-45 ALKASEIFLQ
+45 AIKASEIFLQ

-69 LELRSHFSQ
+69 LELRSHFSK

-87 PNANASMLIDNDLSA
+87 PNSNASMLIDNDLSA
-102 MVFSLEQAE
+102 MIFSLEQAE
-111 IFSQMAL
+111 VFSQMAL
-118 KAKKRLKV
+118 KSQKRLKT

-139 EPNFKSIETIKKIRA
+139 EPNFKSIEIIKKICA

-212 LCNGNENRLL
+212 LCNGNENRFL

-227 GIMLYGFYPSNEMKE
+227 GIMLYGFYPSNGMKE
-242 SSQTIL
+242 TCPTIL
-248 KNVISLKARIVQIK
+248 KNVISLKAQIVQI
-262 RVKKGEFIG
+262 RSVKKGEFIG

-290 YADGLVRALGN
+290 YADGLMRALGN

-326 LNNIEA
+326 LNNIQA
-332 KEGDEVILFGDKSTK
+332 KEGDEVILFGDKSAK

-352 EIATLLNTIPYE
+352 EIAALLNTIPYE
-364 VISTLSKRL
+364 TISTLSKRL
-373 ERVYVWNKIM
+373 ERVYI

>member
-10 VNTHSLRHNFNAV
+10 VNSASLRHNFSTV
-23 KNIVPKD
+23 KSIVPKD
-30 ACVMAV
+30 AHIMAV

-45 ALKASEIFLQ
+45 AIKASEIFLQ

-69 LELRSHFSQ
+69 LELRSRFSK

-87 PNANASMLIDNDLSA
+87 PNANASMLIDNDLST
-102 MVFSLEQAE
+102 MIFSLEQAE
-111 IFSQMAL
+111 VFSQMAL
-118 KAKKRLKV
+118 KSQKRLKI

-139 EPNFKSIETIKKIRA
+139 EPNFKSIEIIKKIRA

-161 GIFTHLSNADAN
+161 GIFTHLSNADAK

-212 LCNGNENRLL
+212 LCNGNENRFL

-227 GIMLYGFYPSNEMKE
+227 GIMLYGFYPSNGMKE
-242 SSQTIL
+242 TCPTIL
-248 KNVISLKARIVQIK
+248 KNVISLKAQIVQI
-262 RVKKGEFIG
+262 RSVKKGEFIG

-290 YADGLVRALGN
+290 YADGLMRALGN

-326 LNNIEA
+326 LNNIQA

-352 EIATLLNTIPYE
+352 EIAALLNTIPYE
-364 VISTLSKRL
+364 TISTLSKRL
-373 ERVYVWNKIM
+373 ERVYI